1 MTEEKPISFATN
13 GSSLADPRPG
23 FPPPSSRDSGLEAL
37 LFFGVCRQEP
47 LSLLSAGPSTRR
59 SLPVAKYHP
68 LDGSY
73 SLLPYSTPLLCL
85 MVNFIVSSEFSNS
98 VCLFRDL

>member
-23 FPPPSSRDSGLEAL
+23 FPPPSSRVSGLEAL
-37 LFFGVCRQEP
+37 RFFGVSRQEP
-47 LSLLSAGPSTRR
+47 LSLLSAGPSTR

-73 SLLPYSTPLLCL
+73 SFLPYSTPLL
-85 MVNFIVSSEFSNS
+85 
-98 VCLFRDL
+98 